1 MARRLQIEEEEEEE
15 EMARDLRLEEGQ
27 LLQRRGDGEQE
38 EAVKAL
44 AEVKQEGRRASR
56 QLLRTREEPPA
67 RDAKHLVTPALLSE
81 ISLLARR
88 GICALVL
95 RILARRTSTVKV
107 TKLSQFTFLL

>member
-44 AEVKQEGRRASR
+44 AEVKQEGR
-56 QLLRTREEPPA
+56 
-67 RDAKHLVTPALLSE
+67 
-81 ISLLARR
+81 
-88 GICALVL
+88 
-95 RILARRTSTVKV
+95 
-107 TKLSQFTFLL
+107 